1 MSCTSPLPGRD
12 PHRRKRRPDL
22 RKALAV
28 PQGLGACKG
37 GEDKEQDRRQKKTS
51 KGRKKQGFSGLSRRL
66 MDGDLQDAASC
77 REEQQK
83 EGDASFCRKENQ
95 RRILRIK
102 DRIER
107 P

>member
-22 RKALAV
+22 RKSLAA

-37 GEDKEQDRRQKKTS
+37 RKKKEQDRRQKKTS

-83 EGDASFCRKENQ
+83 EGDASFCRKEDQ
-95 RRILRIK
+95 RRIL
-102 DRIER
+102 
-107 P
+107 

>member
-37 GEDKEQDRRQKKTS
+37 GEDKEQDRRQKKAS
-51 KGRKKQGFSGLSRRL
+51 KGRKKQGCSGLSRRL
-66 MDGDLQDAASC
+66 MDGDLEDVAPC
-77 REEQQK
+77 GEEEQE
-83 EGDASFCRKENQ
+83 EGDASFCRKEDQ
-95 RRILRIK
+95 CRIL
-102 DRIER
+102 
-107 P
+107 